1 LHARGGRPSQLRDF
15 TAAANGRN
23 LGPSLIEQV
32 LMIRLLALALTL
44 FGFALPTAS
53 AQGFKVPTDL
63 VKASLVGEPAAIR
76 PGEAFT
82 VGIRMVMRPHW
93 HVYWRNPGDS
103 GLAPEVAWN
112 LPPGFTAGAIQWPVP
127 SRIPVSQLMNFGYEN
142 EAVLLAE
149 VTPPATLPAGKPV
162 TLQAKLTYLVCEREC
177 VPGSADLRLTLPLA
191 QAGTSTGA
199 NPGAL
204 MLFEAARAAL
214 PVPALWPVRYGAEN
228 GRLQVHIAATGL
240 QASSV
245 AYFPYAETAI
255 ENAAPQ
261 VARSDADGL
270 TIDLARGDST
280 EAAPATLPGVL
291 TFEEATPDGPV
302 RRAYAIG
309 DASSVAPVTAPS
321 SAVPGPVRA
330 LDETL
335 TLWSAAGLAFL
346 GGLLLNLMPCV
357 FPVLSIKVLSLV
369 RHSGEPAARVRLH
382 GLAYT
387 AGVLA
392 AFLFLASLL
401 IALKGAG
408 AGIGWGFQLQ
418 SPLVVAGLAYLLFAM
433 GLSLSGV
440 VHVGAGIAGIGDGLT
455 RRAGLEGSFFTGVL
469 ATLVATHCT
478 APFMGSAVGFA
489 LTQEAGVS
497 LAVFASLGLGLALPF
512 LVLTIWPAALRRLPR
527 PGAWMDT
534 LKGALAFPIYATVA
548 WLIWVLSQQVGAA
561 GLLAALIGLVLV
573 GFAAWTWERGHGA
586 GPVGAWIARGTAVA
600 ALAALAILTLGLDRD
615 RAGTASAGLGNE
627 GFSQARLDG
636 LLAQG
641 KPVFVNMT
649 AAWCIT
655 CQVNERAALRSDAV
669 QGALKARGI
678 TYLKGDWTNQN
689 PEITRLLEHH
699 GRSGVPLYLLYA
711 GAGEPTVLPQI
722 LTPGLVLEALNAVPL
737 AVADRSAALA
747 TER

>member
-1 LHARGGRPSQLRDF
+1 
-15 TAAANGRN
+15 
-23 LGPSLIEQV
+23 
-32 LMIRLLALALTL
+32 MIRHFALALAL
-44 FGFALPTAS
+44 FGLAIPAAHAQGASPAPGTAP
-53 AQGFKVPTDL
+53 AQGFQGFKVPGDL
-63 VKASLVGEPAAIR
+63 VKASLVGEPSAIR
-76 PGEAFT
+76 PGEPFT

-103 GLAPEVAWN
+103 GLAPEVAWT
-112 LPPGFTAGAIQWPVP
+112 LPAGFAAGPLQWPVP
-127 SRIPVSQLMNFGYEN
+127 SRIPVSHLVNFGYEG
-142 EAVLLAE
+142 ETVLLAE
-149 VTPPATLPAGKPV
+149 VTPPASLVPGKPV

-177 VPGSADLRLTLPLA
+177 VPGSAELRLSLPVA
-191 QAGTSTGA
+191 QAGTSTGL
-199 NPGAL
+199 NPGSM

-214 PVPALWPVRYGAEN
+214 PVPAPYAVRYGAEN
-228 GRLQVHIAATGL
+228 GRLQVHLATPPDL
-240 QASSV
+240 KVSSV
-245 AYFPYAETAI
+245 AYFPFAETAI

-261 VARSDADGL
+261 EARSDAGGL
-270 TIDLARGDST
+270 HIDLARGDST
-280 EAAPATLPGVL
+280 LATATLPGVL
-291 TFEEATPDGPV
+291 TFEEPTADGTV
-302 RRAYAIG
+302 RRAYTIGEAPSAIPAAVPPPA
-309 DASSVAPVTAPS
+309 ASSPAQAP
-321 SAVPGPVRA
+321 
-330 LDETL
+330 DESL

-369 RHSGEPAARVRLH
+369 RHSGEPAGRVRLH

-392 AFLFLASLL
+392 AFLSLAGLL
-401 IALKGAG
+401 IVLKGAG

-469 ATLVATHCT
+469 ATVVATPCT

-489 LTQEAGVS
+489 LTQDAGVS

-512 LVLTIWPAALRRLPR
+512 LVLTLWPAALRRLPR

-548 WLIWVLSQQVGAA
+548 WLVWVLSQQVGSA

-573 GFAAWTWERGHGA
+573 GFSAWAWERAHGA
-586 GPVGAWIARGTAVA
+586 GPVGAWIARGSAIAAFA
-600 ALAALAILTLGLDRD
+600 ALVILTLGLDRD
-615 RAGTASAGLGNE
+615 RAETATAQAAQN
-627 GFSQARLDG
+627 GFSQARLDA

-641 KPVFVNMT
+641 KPVFLNMT

-655 CQVNERAALRSDAV
+655 CQVNERAALRSEAV
-669 QGALKARGI
+669 RAALKARGI

-689 PEITRLLEHH
+689 PEITRLLERH
-699 GRSGVPLYLLYA
+699 GRNGVPLYLLYA
-711 GAGEPTVLPQI
+711 GAGEPAVLPQI
-722 LTPGLVLEALNAVPL
+722 LTPGLVLDALSVVPL
-737 AVADRSAALA
+737 AASDRSAAL
-747 TER
+747 TPER

>member
-1 LHARGGRPSQLRDF
+1 
-15 TAAANGRN
+15 
-23 LGPSLIEQV
+23 
-32 LMIRLLALALTL
+32 MIRLLALALAL
-44 FGFALPTAS
+44 FGLALPAAS
-53 AQGFKVPTDL
+53 AQGFKVPADL
-63 VKASLVGEPAAIR
+63 VKASLVGEPSAIR
-76 PGEAFT
+76 PGVPFT

-103 GLAPEVAWN
+103 GLAPEVAWT
-112 LPPGFTAGAIQWPVP
+112 LPAGFSAGPIQWPSP
-127 SRIPVSQLMNFGYEN
+127 SRIPVAHLMNFGYED

-149 VTPPATLPAGKPV
+149 LTPPATLAPGKPV
-162 TLQAKLTYLVCEREC
+162 TLQARLTYLVCEREC
-177 VPGSADLRLTLPLA
+177 VPGSAELRLTLPVA
-191 QAGTSTGA
+191 PGGTSTGVA
-199 NPGAL
+199 PGSM

-214 PVPALWPVRYGAEN
+214 PAPAPWPVRYGAEN
-228 GRLQVHIAATGL
+228 GRLQVHLAAPPGL
-240 QASSV
+240 AASSV
-245 AYFPYAETAI
+245 AYFPYAEIAI

-261 VARSDADGL
+261 EARSDADGL
-270 TIDLARGDST
+270 HIDLARGDST
-280 EAAPATLPGVL
+280 VAAPTTLPGVL

-302 RRAYAIG
+302 HRAYAIG
-309 DASSVAPVTAPS
+309 EAPS
-321 SAVPGPVRA
+321 ATADATATAATAATNASGAATPVPAP
-330 LDETL
+330 DESL

-369 RHSGEPAARVRLH
+369 SHSGEPAGRVRLH

-392 AFLFLASLL
+392 SFLALAGLL
-401 IALKGAG
+401 VALKGAG

-440 VHVGAGIAGIGDGLT
+440 VHLGAGIAGLGDGLT

-469 ATLVATHCT
+469 ATVVATPCT
-478 APFMGSAVGFA
+478 APFMGAAVGFA
-489 LTQEAGVS
+489 LTQEAAVS

-512 LVLTIWPAALRRLPR
+512 LVLTLWPAALRRLPR

-548 WLIWVLSQQVGAA
+548 WLVWVLSQQVGSA
-561 GLLAALIGLVLV
+561 GLLAALVGLVLV
-573 GFAAWTWERGHGA
+573 GLAAWAWERGHGA
-586 GPVGAWIARGTAVA
+586 GPAGSWIARGTAVA
-600 ALAALAILTLGLDRD
+600 ALAALAILTVGLDRD
-615 RAGTASAGLGNE
+615 RAGPETAQAAAGA
-627 GFSQARLDG
+627 FTQARLDG

-641 KPVFVNMT
+641 KPVFVNLT

-655 CQVNERAALRSDAV
+655 CQVNERVALRAEAV
-669 QGALKARGI
+669 QAGLKARGI

-689 PEITRLLEHH
+689 PEITRLLERH

-711 GAGEPTVLPQI
+711 GPGEPAVLPQI
-722 LTPGLVLEALNAVPL
+722 LTPGLMLEALQAVPL
-737 AVADRSAALA
+737 AAADRSAAL
-747 TER
+747 TDGRP